1 MPLTPQ
7 ERAAIV
13 LTLPVLDSVWG
24 PTWLAPDGTTLAEE
38 FPEQKTPECVV
49 TNGTLTAAVEVKR
62 LMGDAGWLGYHE
74 AWQSLR
80 RRLIPGC
87 GGRYMLVP
95 FHGTVLPLNKK
106 LVERVAKQMEE
117 LAPSMQVGDVK
128 PVRVP
133 RPLAELRLI
142 RTDRPDGSIYC
153 SHSEPVIEQFSERLA
168 GWFWLADDDALPHS
182 FVTEECRSGLYAKIE
197 AASMSVLAGGDGHL
211 EWEEEWALHRLE
223 DAEDG
228 HDNVEIVAAV
238 TSDVFAGIDYT
249 VTGMLLQG
257 LRKFGQRW
265 GDKHVIVLED
275 AYFDMCEPQH
285 VARVIA
291 SHDGVCRQRIS
302 LVALIHKG
310 EASIVWQPS

>member
-7 ERAAIV
+7 ERDAIS

-24 PTWLAPDGTTLAEE
+24 PTWLAPDGTTLTEV

-62 LMGDAGWLGYHE
+62 LMGDAGWLAYHE

-80 RRLIPGC
+80 RRLIPRC
-87 GGRYMLVP
+87 GGKYMLVP
-95 FHGTVLPLNKK
+95 FLGTDLPLNKN
-106 LVERVAKQMEE
+106 LVGRVASQIKE
-117 LAPSMQVGDVK
+117 LAPGMQVGDVK

-142 RTDRPDGSIYC
+142 RTDRSDGFVYC
-153 SHSEPVIEQFSERLA
+153 SHSEPAIEQFSDRLA

-182 FVTEECRSGLYAKIE
+182 FVTEECLNQFYAKIL
-197 AASMSVLAGGDGHL
+197 AASQSVLAGGTGQL
-211 EWEEEWALHRLE
+211 EWDEEWELRRLE
-223 DAEDG
+223 DAQDG
-228 HDNVEIVAAV
+228 HDNVDIVAVV
-238 TSDVFAGIDYT
+238 TGDVSAAIDYT

-275 AYFDMCEPQH
+275 AYFEMCEPQH
-285 VARVIA
+285 VAQVIA
-291 SHDGVCRQRIS
+291 SHEAVCSQRID
-302 LVALIHKG
+302 LVVLIHKG